1 MMKKRDYRPKIHFS
15 PEEGWMNDPNGM
27 VYVDGVYHFFYQK
40 YPYDTS
46 WGPMHWGHATSR
58 DLIHW
63 EHQPIALY
71 PDELG
76 FIFSG
81 SAVYDTQNSS
91 EYGTNENPPIIAIYT
106 SHHKDGLEQQSIAYS
121 NDKGRHFEKSYLNPV
136 IKNPGISDFRDPKAF
151 WNPVRRCWSLVLAAQ
166 DRVFFYASQD
176 MKNWE
181 KTGEFGPE
189 GNHVKGVWE
198 CPDLF
203 EIDGQQIMTCCPQ
216 GVDQKGYDYQN
227 VYQCGYFPVEFDLKN
242 KSYSFGKFQEF
253 DKGFDIYATQTFADE
268 AGRRILI
275 GWMGIPDAD
284 YDNDATVAYDWIHA
298 LTMPRELEWKDGK
311 ILQHPLK
318 EMKDLRKNAFTCELE
333 AFTKWAP
340 ADCCFELRLDV
351 EEAKNLE
358 LKLREDVTISWKD
371 GLFTLSMGESGRG
384 RKQRFA
390 KVEELSDITIF
401 SDTSAIEIFINNG
414 ETVLTTRV
422 YSEHLEQSLY
432 PER

>member
-1 MMKKRDYRPKIHFS
+1 MFILGGFTKMMKKRDYRPKIHFS
-15 PEEGWMNDPNGM
+15 PEKGWMNDPNGM

-176 MKNWE
+176 MKNCKMQYFLGDFDGE
-181 KTGEFGPE
+181 KFLCTYPSDEPRWLDEGFDNYAAVTFQNAKDVLLMGWGMNWQYAAQTPTEEYCGQATLVRKLSLTEVDGALTLVAAPAGLEKFRHSSYPIENHTTIRTETFGLRVS
-189 GNHVKGVWE
+189 GKGDAKI
-198 CPDLF
+198 C
-203 EIDGQQIMTCCPQ
+203 
-216 GVDQKGYDYQN
+216 
-227 VYQCGYFPVEFDLKN
+227 LKN
-242 KSYSFGKFQEF
+242 SVGQKLKIYVTDTKITVDRTMAGYKEFSEHFMTEKYSISTAARK
-253 DKGFDIYATQTFADE
+253 
-268 AGRRILI
+268 
-275 GWMGIPDAD
+275 
-284 YDNDATVAYDWIHA
+284 
-298 LTMPRELEWKDGK
+298 KDG
-311 ILQHPLK
+311 
-318 EMKDLRKNAFTCELE
+318 A
-333 AFTKWAP
+333 W
-340 ADCCFELRLDV
+340 
-351 EEAKNLE
+351 NLE
-358 LKLREDVTISWKD
+358 LVFDVSILELFAEDGVDAIS
-371 GLFTLSMGESGRG
+371 
-384 RKQRFA
+384 
-390 KVEELSDITIF
+390 
-401 SDTSAIEIFINNG
+401 
-414 ETVLTTRV
+414 TVV
-422 YSEHLEQSLY
+422 Y
-432 PER
+432 PETP

>member
-1 MMKKRDYRPKIHFS
+1 MMKKGDYRPKIHFS

-151 WNPVRRCWSLVLAAQ
+151 WNPVRRCWSLV
-166 DRVFFYASQD
+166 DR
-176 MKNWE
+176 
-181 KTGEFGPE
+181 
-189 GNHVKGVWE
+189 
-198 CPDLF
+198 
-203 EIDGQQIMTCCPQ
+203 
-216 GVDQKGYDYQN
+216 
-227 VYQCGYFPVEFDLKN
+227 
-242 KSYSFGKFQEF
+242 KSTRLNSS
-253 DKGFDIYATQTFADE
+253 
-268 AGRRILI
+268 
-275 GWMGIPDAD
+275 
-284 YDNDATVAYDWIHA
+284 H
-298 LTMPRELEWKDGK
+298 
-311 ILQHPLK
+311 
-318 EMKDLRKNAFTCELE
+318 NA
-333 AFTKWAP
+333 
-340 ADCCFELRLDV
+340 
-351 EEAKNLE
+351 
-358 LKLREDVTISWKD
+358 
-371 GLFTLSMGESGRG
+371 
-384 RKQRFA
+384 
-390 KVEELSDITIF
+390 
-401 SDTSAIEIFINNG
+401 
-414 ETVLTTRV
+414 
-422 YSEHLEQSLY
+422 
-432 PER
+432 

>member
-1 MMKKRDYRPKIHFS
+1 
-15 PEEGWMNDPNGM
+15 
-27 VYVDGVYHFFYQK
+27 
-40 YPYDTS
+40 
-46 WGPMHWGHATSR
+46 MHWGHATSR

-121 NDKGRHFEKSYLNPV
+121 NDKYWHFEKSYLNPV

-203 EIDGQQIMTCCPQ
+203 PIEYKGKNVWVLVVSMTKASEDDHCKMQYFLGDFDG
-216 GVDQKGYDYQN
+216 
-227 VYQCGYFPVEFDLKN
+227 E
-242 KSYSFGKFQEF
+242 KFLCTYPSDEPRWL
-253 DKGFDIYATQTFADE
+253 DEGFDNYAAVTFQNAKDVLLMGWGMNWQYAAQTPTEEYCGNRQPWRESCPLTEVD
-268 AGRRILI
+268 G
-275 GWMGIPDAD
+275 
-284 YDNDATVAYDWIHA
+284 A
-298 LTMPRELEWKDGK
+298 LTLVAAPLDWKNFATAA
-311 ILQHPLK
+311 I
-318 EMKDLRKNAFTCELE
+318 RSRT
-333 AFTKWAP
+333 T
-340 ADCCFELRLDV
+340 
-351 EEAKNLE
+351 
-358 LKLREDVTISWKD
+358 
-371 GLFTLSMGESGRG
+371 
-384 RKQRFA
+384 QRFA
-390 KVEELSDITIF
+390 QRPLD
-401 SDTSAIEIFINNG
+401 
-414 ETVLTTRV
+414 
-422 YSEHLEQSLY
+422 
-432 PER
+432 